1 MKKLRKGRIFTK
13 SSKKKGE
20 VIWENANDVK
30 VLVRELLKELSLEGI
45 EKERLFFFRSY
56 NTSTR
61 AVARIWGFP
70 RIWQSALK
78 QDPAYC
84 IEVIS
89 EKFDKMNDFQKRDVL
104 IHELVHIPKNFSGSL
119 IPHVR
124 KGKRNFYKKVK
135 SLINIS
141 KRKIL

>member
-1 MKKLRKGRIFTK
+1 MKKLRRAPIFTK
-13 SSKKKGE
+13 RNRKKNE
-20 VIWENANDVK
+20 VVWESANDVK
-30 VLVRELLKELSLEGI
+30 VIVNRLLKDLSLEGI

-61 AVARIWGFP
+61 AIARIWGFP

-78 QDPAYC
+78 QGPAYC
-84 IEVIS
+84 IEVIA
-89 EKFDKMNDFQKRDVL
+89 EKYDRMNDSQKKDVL

-124 KGKRNFYKKVK
+124 KGKRNFYNKVK
-135 SLINIS
+135 TLINIS